1 MTGRER
7 GLPSLDRAL
16 YALFS
21 GLADSDRH
29 VRDRR
34 RYRGANLAVSFELYL
49 ARVYGLAVGV
59 GVLVFCVTVGVGLT
73 LPAETVTAL
82 AGLLE
87 RLSPAAAG
95 EAPELPRSAVAT
107 GLGVLGAV
115 LGGCGTLAGGRQYL
129 SWRARARRADIERT
143 LPSAVRYL
151 RTLADGSDD
160 PREMLSKVAA
170 NEDAYGETAVAFR
183 RVLNKAALSGSLS
196 EALGLQSRDTPSREG
211 LAPFL
216 LKFREHADQGPQELA
231 TYLRMEGRTLGRR
244 RSRARERAGDFLE
257 LVAELF
263 VVLLVLPA
271 LLVIVVTVMSVLSP
285 GLSKPVVTPLG
296 TTTWRGVVVYACVAF
311 VLAVGA
317 STAVVVEALRP
328 AGLSMRQYDRPS
340 HALELAA
347 TSLTNPASAALTLT
361 PVGAGVGVAGV
372 ALGQRAGVAALLGY
386 GVYGLCVGVVAVRR
400 GRLDDAKDRELA
412 DFVHAVSGHVSLG
425 RPFPSAVET
434 VAREIDLGPL
444 DEHVADLAF
453 TANLAGTPADGVEA
467 RTAALD
473 RFVEGVGTPLAR
485 QAMGLVT
492 GALSVGSDA
501 DEVFEALQTEVG
513 RLYHEKKAL
522 RSSMQ
527 VYVAVGWTTA
537 LLIVGVVVAV
547 DAYVLS
553 GFAQLG
559 TVSATTGSVAI
570 DPGAVQ
576 PERDG
581 YRFYLVCQA
590 TMLSCGWFAGT
601 ASGSRYEAL
610 LHSGALVLVAHAV
623 FAGAGIL

>member
-1 MTGRER
+1 MTGGGTR
-7 GLPSLDRAL
+7 LPSLDRAL

-29 VRDRR
+29 LRDRR
-34 RYRGANLAVSFELYL
+34 RYRGANLSVSFELYL

-59 GVLVFCVTVGVGLT
+59 AGFAFCVTVGVGFT
-73 LPAETVTAL
+73 LPTETVAAL
-82 AGLLE
+82 IGLLE
-87 RLSPAAAG
+87 GLSPVATG
-95 EAPELPRSAVAT
+95 WAPELPRSAVAT
-107 GLGVLGAV
+107 GLGVLGAA
-115 LGGCGTLAGGRQYL
+115 LGGWGTITGGRQYL
-129 SWRARARRADIERT
+129 SWRSRARRADIERT

-160 PREMLSKVAA
+160 PREMLEKVAA
-170 NEDAYGETAVAFR
+170 NEEAYGETAVAFR
-183 RVLNKAALSGSLS
+183 RVLNKAALSGGLGK
-196 EALGLQSRDTPSREG
+196 ALGLQARDTPSREG

-231 TYLRMEGRTLGRR
+231 NYLRMEGRTLGRR
-244 RSRARERAGDFLE
+244 RSRARDRAGDFLE

-285 GLSKPVVTPLG
+285 GLSAPVVTPLG
-296 TTTWRGVVVYACVAF
+296 TTTWRGVVVYASAGF
-311 VLAVGA
+311 VLAVGV
-317 STAVVVEALRP
+317 STAALVEALRP
-328 AGLSMRQYDRPS
+328 AGLSMRQYDQPS
-340 HALELAA
+340 HVRGLVA
-347 TSLTNPASAALTLT
+347 TSSTNPASAALTLT
-361 PVGAGVGVAGV
+361 PVGGAVGVAGL
-372 ALGQRAGVAALLGY
+372 ALAQRPGVAVLLGY

-425 RPFPSAVET
+425 RPFPSAVEA
-434 VAREIDLGPL
+434 VAREVDLGPL
-444 DEHVADLAF
+444 DEHVSDLAF

-513 RLYHEKKAL
+513 RLHHEKQAL

-537 LLIVGVVVAV
+537 LLIVGVVAAV

-559 TVSATTGSVAI
+559 TVSATTGGVAI

-590 TMLSCGWFAGT
+590 TMLACGWFAGT

-610 LHSGALVLVAHAV
+610 LHSGALVLVAHGV